1 MNPMWDSK
9 YTTNINT
16 QMNYWPAE
24 TGNLSEMTEPLIT
37 MVKELTDQGAQGG

>member
-1 MNPMWDSK
+1 MKPPWDSK

-24 TGNLSEMTEPLIT
+24 VDESLG
-37 MVKELTDQGAQGG
+37 VRGAAVPA